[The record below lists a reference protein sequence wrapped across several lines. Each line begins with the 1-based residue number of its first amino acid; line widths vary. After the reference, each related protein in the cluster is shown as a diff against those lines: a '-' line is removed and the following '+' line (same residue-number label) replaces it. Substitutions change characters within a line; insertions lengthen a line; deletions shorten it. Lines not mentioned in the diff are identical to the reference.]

1 MRFMGWMRKQKRK
14 AEQEQADE
22 ANKATKKEVDGWFRK
37 LCDSAEEYA
46 DEQHRKIVLKAVY
59 DMRFDFM
66 EICGVGEYEQ
76 IDWDDPHVKI
86 LKLTCDPVN
95 MRYFTN
101 PKYRQKV
108 YDKMDP
114 DT

>member
-14 AEQEQADE
+14 AEQEQAEE

-46 DEQHRKIVLKAVY
+46 DEKHRKQVMMAEY
-59 DMRFDFM
+59 DRRFDFM

-76 IDWDDPHVKI
+76 IDWDNPHVKI

-95 MRYFTN
+95 MRYFAN
-101 PKYRQKV
+101 PKYRHKV
-108 YDKMDP
+108 YEKMDA